1 MYVCV
6 NSFNQ
11 FHVIGHLDCF
21 RYFATFNGVASNNTF
36 TATSFN
42 NSLVFSYDVLPK
54 IVLLGVCMLCQ
65 DQQCLPPNS
74 CLLRTSECDL
84 I

>member
-1 MYVCV
+1 MYVYV

-54 IVLLGVCMLCQ
+54 IVLLSRSMHVMPGPIMSSPKFMSTR
-65 DQQCLPPNS
+65 D
-74 CLLRTSECDL
+74 LRK
-84 I
+84 